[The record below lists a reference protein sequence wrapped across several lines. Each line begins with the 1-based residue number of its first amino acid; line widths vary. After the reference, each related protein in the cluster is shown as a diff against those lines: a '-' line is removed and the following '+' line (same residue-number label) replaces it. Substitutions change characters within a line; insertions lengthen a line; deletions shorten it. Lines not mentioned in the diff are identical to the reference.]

1 MVVLATGIY
10 FHTEIV
16 KMVANFESN
25 PAFSYSFGAH
35 YLPDLIAENVD
46 ATMHPGPAVLGL
58 VKLATFA
65 VLFLAMA
72 GWVVHM
78 VRWGDFRAAVTRLPK
93 PEKMF
98 LLIGAALIG
107 GCYFAGSST
116 GYRGIH
122 LLLTVPGLVAMA
134 RLEGVTGVRQLAVQE
149 CALVVALTWAGFF
162 TWHGLFRQILGVL
175 IGNVPATKLVHFLW
189 LLSEIA
195 WWQVATLF
203 ILILISSGSDWVATA
218 STTMASSSPR
228 RRTLVKLT
236 AN

>member
-1 MVVLATGIY
+1 
-10 FHTEIV
+10 
-16 KMVANFESN
+16 
-25 PAFSYSFGAH
+25 
-35 YLPDLIAENVD
+35 
-46 ATMHPGPAVLGL
+46 
-58 VKLATFA
+58 
-65 VLFLAMA
+65 MA

-78 VRWGDFRAAVTRLPK
+78 VRWRDFRAAVTRLPK

-107 GCYFAGSST
+107 GCFFTGSSI

-134 RLEGVTGVRQLAVQE
+134 RLEGVMGLRQLAVQE
-149 CALVVALTWAGFF
+149 CTLVVALTWAGFF
-162 TWHGLFRQILGVL
+162 TWVGLFPQILRVL

-189 LLSEIA
+189 LLSGIA

-203 ILILISSGSDWVATA
+203 ILILIASSSDWVATA
-218 STTMASSSPR
+218 STTMTSSSPR
-228 RRTLVKLT
+228 RRALVKST